1 MFTIIVQLLKK
12 QYLQLHINL
21 QKCNLQESKCL
32 KIDFHSHFN

>member
-21 QKCNLQESKCL
+21 QKINLQKW
-32 KIDFHSHFN
+32 NA